1 VTRDIVTHDVL
12 LARTDG
18 SIRKFRIYGRP
29 MPESGDIITL
39 PVDGQLIRARAT
51 RPTLEKADT
60 AQSVDAEAVEL
71 VE

>member
-1 VTRDIVTHDVL
+1 MTQDTVTHDVL

-39 PVDGQLIRARAT
+39 PVDGQLIRACAT
-51 RPTLEKADT
+51 RPTLERAET
-60 AQSVDAEAVEL
+60 TESVDAEAVEL